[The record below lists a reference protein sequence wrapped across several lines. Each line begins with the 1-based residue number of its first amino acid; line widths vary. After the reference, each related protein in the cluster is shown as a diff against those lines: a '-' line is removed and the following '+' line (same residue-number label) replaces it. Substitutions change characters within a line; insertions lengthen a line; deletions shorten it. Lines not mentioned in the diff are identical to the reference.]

1 MKYKLTLLF
10 LLFSATLILA
20 KPIKVACVGN
30 SITYGYTLEKREL
43 ESKSPSQLQRMLG
56 NKYNVGNFGKSGAT
70 LLNKGHRPYMQQENN
85 A

>member
-30 SITYGYTLEKREL
+30 SITYGYTFE
-43 ESKSPSQLQRMLG
+43 QR
-56 NKYNVGNFGKSGAT
+56 VGIKISISTA
-70 LLNKGHRPYMQQENN
+70 KN
-85 A
+85 AG